1 MVNCQDLLT
10 WNSPLIHSI
19 VDFVSLV
26 VYFILLLLTYLN
38 IFQITN
44 SCIVDNVAI
53 LPDSIVELSL
63 ENSVPKT
70 MTQPIDKH
78 VLYTTSDK
86 TLNYTTNKV
95 QYSMASMDKVPTVV
109 SEVEK
114 GDLYEPFDKLELY
127 NCVKCSKSFRKQK
140 QCEAHMKEA
149 HSAKVFIYNFYI

>member
-1 MVNCQDLLT
+1 M
-10 WNSPLIHSI
+10 
-19 VDFVSLV
+19 
-26 VYFILLLLTYLN
+26 
-38 IFQITN
+38 
-44 SCIVDNVAI
+44 DNVAI

-149 HSAKVFIYNFYI
+149 HSAKVFIYNFYIWKILSIRYVGWLIVSNVHIGYYFNVPTLIH